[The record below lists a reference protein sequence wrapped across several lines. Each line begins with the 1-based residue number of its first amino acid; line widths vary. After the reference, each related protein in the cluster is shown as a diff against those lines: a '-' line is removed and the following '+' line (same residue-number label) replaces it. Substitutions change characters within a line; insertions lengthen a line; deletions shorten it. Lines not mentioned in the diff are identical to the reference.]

1 MQCFNEWWRITFQD
15 NVLSVWLITFS
26 ILFSTDTL
34 WWSAWNAIPA
44 QWPRTCQRP
53 SWRGGQRSSHSSRLP
68 TTTTWCPP
76 VTPWTLTSPSP
87 PSTRMPS
94 RSHQRGRSP
103 GRGHQLRSLFFCP
116 TRLLWKRIYSFAL
129 VRGEWIFNYVTEVWC
144 HSYFVVLLVKF
155 WFVKQIGFLGCG
167 HHYKYTLVVCPL

>member
-1 MQCFNEWWRITFQD
+1 MNDYISGQCTSC
-15 NVLSVWLITFS
+15 LTSYCSFS
-26 ILFSTDTL
+26 FLFSTDTL

-68 TTTTWCPP
+68 TTTIWCPP

-103 GRGHQLRSLFFCP
+103 GRGHQLRSLFFCQ
-116 TRLLWKRIYSFAL
+116 TRLLESKWTHLLSSEENEFLTNWSL
-129 VRGEWIFNYVTEVWC
+129 VSLRLRYVVDQ
-144 HSYFVVLLVKF
+144 LL
-155 WFVKQIGFLGCG
+155 ICLNN
-167 HHYKYTLVVCPL
+167 